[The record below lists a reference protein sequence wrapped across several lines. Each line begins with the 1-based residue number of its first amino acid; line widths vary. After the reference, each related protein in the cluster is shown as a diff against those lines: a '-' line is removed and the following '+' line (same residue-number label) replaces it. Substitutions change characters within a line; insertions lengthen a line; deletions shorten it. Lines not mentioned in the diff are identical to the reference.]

1 MKRISQCLT
10 NHNGTIALPA
20 FIWVAIA
27 FIVGSICLTTLTYTA
42 KQPVN
47 QWHDNVVHQW
57 FNGDG
62 PSINNGGNNHTPP
75 GIPGTN
81 DNVNGDF
88 PEIILPTPDDN
99 QNEIEWNTQ
108 DENGAGLDTILWAPL
123 QNYENLPFAD
133 KIADYTKDIEELQ
146 WYIDSNEEYDMRYH
160 YYNPDDE
167 VVQLMNVY
175 VNGELYQ
182 FLTCSKDN
190 YTLTHNH
197 QILYFPEAGLYACLG
212 QNYQDGVITPNTQNV
227 TFVFTS

>member
-1 MKRISQCLT
+1 MKRIFQCLT
-10 NHNGTIALPA
+10 NHNGTIVLPA

-62 PSINNGGNNHTPP
+62 PNINNGGNNHTSP

-88 PEIILPTPDDN
+88 PEIILPPPDNDKDDTR
-99 QNEIEWNTQ
+99 WNTQ
-108 DENGAGLDTILWAPL
+108 DENGDGLDTILWAPL

-133 KIADYTKDIEELQ
+133 KIADYTKDIDELT
-146 WYIDSNEEYDMRYH
+146 WYIDSHEDYTMH
-160 YYNPDDE
+160 YYYYTPGSD
-167 VVQLMNVY
+167 VVQIMFVTI
-175 VNGELYQ
+175 NGESYQ
-182 FLTCSKDN
+182 FFTCSQNN
-190 YTLTHNH
+190 YTLTHNN
-197 QILYFPEAGLYACLG
+197 QTLYFPESGLYVGLG
-212 QNYQDGVITPNTQNV
+212 QNYEDGIITPNTQNI
-227 TFVFTS
+227 TFTFKQ